1 MDPLGEDFFNIF
13 FLNILPESLLK
24 IKIAGNYVWDRF
36 FYLFYTNMIVKVLVY
51 FTNTVRDQ
59 SLRGFNLNFW

>member
-1 MDPLGEDFFNIF
+1 MDPLGEEFFNIF

-51 FTNTVRDQ
+51 FTNI
-59 SLRGFNLNFW
+59 S